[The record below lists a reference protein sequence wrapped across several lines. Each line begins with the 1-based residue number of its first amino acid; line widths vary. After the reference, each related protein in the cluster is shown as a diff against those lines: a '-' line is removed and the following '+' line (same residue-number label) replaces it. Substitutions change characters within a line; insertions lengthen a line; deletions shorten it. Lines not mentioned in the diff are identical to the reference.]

1 MRLHNRIIPEALR
14 KDLSIEFQE
23 VCEFYFGRIGRWLC
37 LFFSML
43 VFVGALVIYWVLMAN
58 FLYNTGEFIYVS
70 CAASVDAQNQG
81 YNVTSALCFPRRPCN
96 NSTVTS
102 AWTLWW
108 HPRDSVPFYLIILV
122 LPLLNFRSATFF
134 TKFNNLGIVSVA
146 YLILLVTVKAAKWGV
161 QMRFFW
167 FKGDDFFIAEFNQA
181 FPVMCG
187 TLMLAYFLHN
197 FIINLMRNN
206 DATKSV
212 RDLSIGYLLVC
223 LTYLYVGM
231 IFYVTFPIAK
241 NCIAQNFLDNLPISD
256 VWGMIGRLLML
267 FQLITVYPLLAFII
281 RVQLFQE
288 LFKKV
293 YPSFFH
299 VLALNILLVVLG
311 SLMAKFYPNI
321 GSIIRYS
328 GAICGLVFIFIF
340 PFLIHLIDLQ
350 RKGKRTVLTTIFH
363 VFLILLGLANLI
375 GQFLV

>member
-1 MRLHNRIIPEALR
+1 
-14 KDLSIEFQE
+14 
-23 VCEFYFGRIGRWLC
+23 
-37 LFFSML
+37 
-43 VFVGALVIYWVLMAN
+43 
-58 FLYNTGEFIYVS
+58 
-70 CAASVDAQNQG
+70 
-81 YNVTSALCFPRRPCN
+81 
-96 NSTVTS
+96 
-102 AWTLWW
+102 
-108 HPRDSVPFYLIILV
+108 
-122 LPLLNFRSATFF
+122 
-134 TKFNNLGIVSVA
+134 
-146 YLILLVTVKAAKWGV
+146 
-161 QMRFFW
+161 
-167 FKGDDFFIAEFNQA
+167 
-181 FPVMCG
+181 MCG

-206 DATKSV
+206 DATKNV

-223 LTYLYVGM
+223 LTYLYVGI
-231 IFYVTFPIAK
+231 IFYITFPIAK
-241 NCIAQNFLDNLPISD
+241 NCIAQNLLDNLPISD

-267 FQLITVYPLLAFII
+267 FQLMTVYPLLAFII

-288 LFKKV
+288 LFKNV

-299 VLALNILLVVLG
+299 VLALNIFLVVLG

-350 RKGKRTVLTTIFH
+350 RKGKLTVLTTIFH